1 MYWRMNEFVIN
12 NGLKCSPTVPQ
23 KFVYHATDLEMAV
36 KVKLETNKLLDV
48 CHSKWRRTKK
58 KVPEPSLSAN
68 HTITVSD

>member
-1 MYWRMNEFVIN
+1 M
-12 NGLKCSPTVPQ
+12 VPQ